1 LMYYII
7 RHVVESMQSLGK
19 TPLHFL
25 DKLNVLLLI
34 RGSNNSIIPKQ

>member
-1 LMYYII
+1 
-7 RHVVESMQSLGK
+7 MQSLGK